1 MRHFI
6 TLDDISVEELN
17 RILDLSAIF
26 KSELKRGVCQ
36 TPLGGKM
43 LAMIFE
49 KQSLRTRV
57 SFETAMFQLGGS
69 SMFLGS
75 DVGFGKREATKD
87 FSEVLSSMVD
97 VIMFRALRH
106 ESVVELAKHATC
118 PVINALTDQAHPC
131 QALADVMTIK
141 EVFGKTQGLK
151 IAWIGDANNVAVSL
165 VRAAA
170 KLGIAV
176 SVAAPAGYQFA
187 LGTDIKLGG
196 KSPTDGFFLEL
207 TDDPEAAVVG
217 AHVVYTDVWVSM
229 GQEAEEVQRKKILAP
244 YRVDAKLLHKAQKD
258 AIFLH
263 CLPARRGQEV
273 TDEVMDSPQ
282 SRIVQQSEN
291 RLHSQKGLL
300 VWLLTM
306 QKGLRF

>member
-6 TLDDISVEELN
+6 TLDDVSVEELN
-17 RILDLSAIF
+17 RILDLSATI
-26 KSELKRGVCQ
+26 KSDLKRGMRQ
-36 TPLGGKM
+36 TPLQGKM

-49 KQSLRTRV
+49 KQSLRTRI
-57 SFETAMFQLGGS
+57 SFETGVFQLGGS

-75 DVGFGKREATKD
+75 EVGFGKREATKD
-87 FSEVLSSMVD
+87 FSNVLSSVVD
-97 VIMFRALRH
+97 VIVFRAMRH
-106 ESVVELAKHATC
+106 ESVVEMARHSTC
-118 PVINALTDQAHPC
+118 PVVNALTDQEHPC
-131 QALADVMTIK
+131 QALADVMTVK

-151 IAWIGDANNVAVSL
+151 IAWVGDANNVVSSL

-176 SVAAPAGYQFA
+176 SVAAPDGYQFA
-187 LGTDIKLGG
+187 SDIAAKLGG
-196 KSPTDGFFLEL
+196 TAAVDGFFLEL
-207 TDDPEAAVVG
+207 TNDPEVAVAG
-217 AHVVYTDVWVSM
+217 AHAVYTDVWVSM
-229 GQEAEEVQRKKILAP
+229 GQEAEEAERKKVFAP
-244 YRVDAKLLHKAQKD
+244 YRVDTKLMQQARKD

-300 VWLLTM
+300 VWLLEENTP
-306 QKGLRF
+306 

>member
-1 MRHFI
+1 MRHLI
-6 TLDDISVEELN
+6 TLDDISVAELN
-17 RILDLSAIF
+17 RILDLSATI
-26 KSELKRGVCQ
+26 KNDLKRGIRQ
-36 TPLGGKM
+36 TPLDGKM
-43 LAMIFE
+43 MAMIFE

-57 SFETAMFQLGGS
+57 SFETGMFQLGGS

-87 FSEVLSSMVD
+87 FSEVLASMVN
-97 VIMFRALRH
+97 VIVFRAFRH
-106 ESVVELAKHATC
+106 ESIVDMAKYATC

-131 QALADVMTIK
+131 QALADVMTVK

-176 SVAAPAGYQFA
+176 SVAAPAGYQFDP
-187 LGTDIKLGG
+187 GTDVKLGG
-196 KSPTDGFFLEL
+196 TSPVDGFSLEL
-207 TDDPEAAVVG
+207 TDDPETAVDG
-217 AHVVYTDVWVSM
+217 AHAVYTDVWVSM
-229 GQEAEEVQRKKILAP
+229 GQEAEEGERRKILAP
-244 YRVDAKLLHKAQKD
+244 YRVDAKLMQKAGKD

-300 VWLLTM
+300 VWLLNEA
-306 QKGLRF
+306 R